1 MPAAP
6 YNRARLS
13 RDIRDSDVSLF
24 IRTAV
29 FVGVLINARPLLA
42 QEPAAQT
49 PAAADAGNWVPLGLT
64 PVDQAGAG
72 RRGYVLA
79 GESADVTQPG
89 SQQLSIHAVAANNF
103 YREQG
108 NGFSITQRLET
119 HTLAFGYRRG
129 FKLRSW
135 PRFEVGGQLQLT
147 EGDEGFLNGFISG
160 TENLVAR
167 LSGRQSARNLWR
179 SAELM
184 PPLGMSV
191 TRDGQSV
198 YQATQ
203 YRSGFGDFSIVGK
216 ALVRDGS
223 PASDRTRVAIHAG
236 INISGRSAF
245 AAGNFVGF
253 GISVDKKVVSRLAV
267 HADLRATYFIDR
279 VSPWNLPLKRES
291 LAFSAG
297 PELRLVGRSS
307 MIIQMDGNASPYLP
321 TGAAAFDH
329 GYGDVTFGFNHPFNR
344 SQHQLIAQVYM
355 RENLNL
361 PFRVRWNADPDLALG
376 IKFTLHALPR

>member
-1 MPAAP
+1 M
-6 YNRARLS
+6 
-13 RDIRDSDVSLF
+13 SLL

-29 FVGVLINARPLLA
+29 VVCVLINARPLLA

-49 PAAADAGNWVPLGLT
+49 TAAADNGEWVPLGLT

-89 SQQLSIHAVAANNF
+89 SQQLSMHAVAANNF

-108 NGFSITQRLET
+108 NRFSITQRLET
-119 HTLAFGYRRG
+119 HTLALGYRRG
-129 FKLRSW
+129 FKLRSL
-135 PRFEVGGQLQLT
+135 PRFEIGGQLQLT
-147 EGDEGFLNGFISG
+147 EGDAGFLNGFISG

-167 LSGRQSARNLWR
+167 LSGQQSARNLWR

-191 TRDGQSV
+191 IRDGQSL
-198 YQATQ
+198 YQASG
-203 YRSGFGDFSIVGK
+203 YRSGVGDFSLVGK
-216 ALVRDGS
+216 ALVRDGD
-223 PASDRTRVAIHAG
+223 PASNRTRVAVRAG
-236 INISGRSAF
+236 VNISGRSAF

-253 GISVDKKVVSRLAV
+253 GVSVDKKVLPRLAL
-267 HADLRATYFIDR
+267 HGDLRATYFIDR

-297 PELRLVGRSS
+297 PELRLAGRSS
-307 MIIQMDGNASPYLP
+307 MSIQMDGNATPYLP
-321 TGAAAFDH
+321 TGATAFDR
-329 GYGDVTFGFNHPFNR
+329 GYGDVTFGFNHRFSR
-344 SQHQLIAQVYM
+344 SQHQLVAQVYM

-376 IKFTLHALPR
+376 IKFTLHATR